1 MANLNRNINYTNRD
15 FNTFRNALIDYSKT
29 YFPNT
34 YNDFS
39 SDSTG
44 MLFIEMAS
52 YIGDVLSFYLDNQIQ
67 ETFIQ
72 YARQESNLFDLAYM
86 LGYKPKV
93 TTVATTEI
101 AFYQQLPSKV
111 VNGAFVPDYDYALK
125 IPENFQITS
134 NQNGNIN
141 FITED
146 VCDFSISSSQD
157 PTDVSIYSL
166 SGTNPNR
173 FLLKKTRKAIS
184 GTIKSQDFSFTT
196 PSRFSVANIN
206 DTSIINVLDCF
217 DSDGNEWYEVLNLA
231 QDTVF
236 TTKINAN
243 YTDPNAVQDDAPN
256 LLNLKQVQRRF
267 TTRFLNSTQLQLGF
281 GAGTVSDNDENL
293 IPNPD
298 NVGTGL
304 PFSKDKL
311 TAAYSPLNFM
321 FTDTY
326 GIAPANT
333 TLTVRYLT
341 GGGLQSN
348 VSSGTLTNFNNS
360 DIVFVNPNIANS
372 SLADTIFNSVATNNI
387 LAADGGQGADTID
400 EIRQNALGN
409 FQNQLRT
416 VTQQDYLIRALSM
429 PSNIGTIAKAYIQPT
444 KVAEY
449 QIGELPTILD
459 MYVLSYNSQKQLRTA
474 SSTLKQNLKTYLS
487 EYRMINDSIKIK
499 DAYIVNITCNFD
511 IIVLPNFNNNSFI
524 QLSITVLLLKL
535 GNTIILNCINELSQY
550 FNIDNWNINQPI
562 LLNSLSILLDKV
574 EGVQTVKNIEINN
587 ISGVSLGY
595 SNYSYDLK
603 AATNNGII
611 YPSVDPM
618 VFELKYPQ
626 SDITGKVVPL

>member
-1 MANLNRNINYTNRD
+1 MANLNRNITYTNRD

-52 YIGDVLSFYLDNQIQ
+52 YVGDVLSFYLDNQIQ

-72 YARQESNLFDLAYM
+72 YARQEKNLFDLAYM

-93 TTVATTEI
+93 TTAATVDI
-101 AFYQQLPSKV
+101 AFYQQLPAKTQAV
-111 VNGAFVPDYDYALK
+111 PGGGTEYVPDFDYTLK
-125 IPENFQITS
+125 IPSNFQITS
-134 NQNGNIN
+134 NENSNIK

-157 PTDVSIYSL
+157 PTEISIYSL
-166 SGTNPNR
+166 SGTNPDR

-184 GTIKSQDFSFTT
+184 GTINTTTATFTS
-196 PSRFSVANIN
+196 PSKYPVVDIN
-206 DTSIINVLDCF
+206 ASNIINVLDCF
-217 DSDGNEWYEVLNLA
+217 DSENNEWYEVLNLA

-236 TTKINAN
+236 TTKINAS

-281 GAGTVSDNDENL
+281 GAGTVTDNDENL
-293 IPNPD
+293 VPNPD

-304 PFSKDKL
+304 SFSKDKL
-311 TAAYSPLNFM
+311 TTAYSPLNFM

-326 GIAPANT
+326 GIAPSNT
-333 TLTVRYLT
+333 TLTIRYLT
-341 GGGLQSN
+341 GGGLESN
-348 VSSGTLTNFNNS
+348 VASGTLTNFPTTG
-360 DIVFVNPNIANS
+360 IVFTNPNISDS
-372 SLADTIFNSVATNNI
+372 SLANTIFSSVAVNNI
-387 LAADGGQGADTID
+387 LAADGGQGADTIE

-429 PSNIGTIAKAYIQPT
+429 PANIGTIAKAYIQPT

-449 QIGELPTILD
+449 QLGELPTILD
-459 MYVLSYNSQKQLRTA
+459 MYVLSYNSLKQLRTA

-499 DAYIVNITCNFD
+499 DAYIINITCNFD
-511 IIVLPNFNNNSFI
+511 IIVLPNFNNND
-524 QLSITVLLLKL
+524 V
-535 GNTIILNCINELSQY
+535 ILRCIESLTDY

-562 LLNSLSILLDKV
+562 LLKDISILLDKV
-574 EGVQTVKNIEINN
+574 EGVQTVTNVEIKNIAGA
-587 ISGVSLGY
+587 SKGY
-595 SNYSYDLK
+595 SDYSYDTL
-603 AATNNGII
+603 AATDKGVI

-626 SDITGKVVPL
+626 ADIVGRVVPL

>member
-1 MANLNRNINYTNRD
+1 MANLSRNITYTNRD

-34 YNDFS
+34 FNDFT

-52 YIGDVLSFYLDNQIQ
+52 YVGDVLSFYLDNQIQ

-72 YARQESNLFDLAYM
+72 YARQEKNLFDLAYM
-86 LGYKPKV
+86 LGYRPKV
-93 TTVATTEI
+93 TTAATVDVAI
-101 AFYQQLPSKV
+101 YQQLPAKTQAV
-111 VNGAFVPDYDYALK
+111 PGGGTEYVPDFDYALK
-125 IPENFQITS
+125 IPEDFQITS
-134 NQNGNIN
+134 NENSSIK

-146 VCDFSISSSQD
+146 VCDFSVSSSQD
-157 PTDVSIYSL
+157 PTDISIFSL
-166 SGTNPNR
+166 SGTNPDR

-184 GTIKSQDFSFTT
+184 GTINSTT
-196 PSRFSVANIN
+196 VTFGAPSKYPVVDINANN
-206 DTSIINVLDCF
+206 IISVLDVF
-217 DSDGNEWYEVLNLA
+217 DSDGNEYYEVLNLA

-236 TTKINAN
+236 TTKINAS
-243 YTDPNAVQDDAPN
+243 YTDPNAIQDDAPN

-267 TTRFLNSTQLQLGF
+267 TTRFLNSTTLQLGF
-281 GAGTVSDNDENL
+281 GAGTVTDNDENL
-293 IPNPD
+293 VPNPD

-304 PFSKDKL
+304 SFSKDKL
-311 TAAYSPLNFM
+311 TAAFSPLNFM

-326 GIAPANT
+326 GIAPSNT
-333 TLTVRYLT
+333 TLAIRYLT
-341 GGGLQSN
+341 GGGLGAN
-348 VSSGTLTNFNNS
+348 VASGTLTNF
-360 DIVFVNPNIANS
+360 DPTGIVFTNPNISNSTLANQIFS
-372 SLADTIFNSVATNNI
+372 SIAVNNI
-387 LAADGGQGADTID
+387 LAADGGQGADSVE

-459 MYVLSYNSQKQLRTA
+459 MYVLSYNSQKKLRTA

-499 DAYIVNITCNFD
+499 DAYIINIMCEFD
-511 IIVLPNFNNNSFI
+511 IIVLPNFNNNE
-524 QLSITVLLLKL
+524 V
-535 GNTIILNCINELSQY
+535 ILRCIDSLTEY
-550 FNIDNWNINQPI
+550 FEIDNWNINQPI
-562 LLNSLSILLDKV
+562 LLKDLSILLDKV
-574 EGVQTVKNIEINN
+574 EGVQTVTNVIIKNIAGA
-587 ISGVSLGY
+587 SKGY
-595 SNYSYDLK
+595 SDFSYDLQ
-603 AATNNGII
+603 AATNQGII

-618 VFELKYPQ
+618 IFELKYPQ
-626 SDITGKVVPL
+626 ADIIGRVVPL

>member
-1 MANLNRNINYTNRD
+1 MANLNRNITYTNRD
-15 FNTFRNALIDYSKT
+15 FNTFRNALINYSKT

-52 YIGDVLSFYLDNQIQ
+52 YMGDVLSFYLDNQIQ

-72 YARQESNLFDLAYM
+72 YARQEKNLFDLAYM

-93 TTVATTEI
+93 TTAATVDI
-101 AFYQQLPSKV
+101 ALYQQLPSKNV
-111 VNGAFVPDYDYALK
+111 GGTYVPDFDYALK
-125 IPENFQITS
+125 IPSNFQITS
-134 NQNGNIN
+134 NENSSIK

-157 PTDVSIYSL
+157 PTDISIYSL
-166 SGTNPNR
+166 SGTIPDR

-184 GTIKSQDFSFTT
+184 VTINTTTATFTT
-196 PSRFSVANIN
+196 PSKYPIIDIN
-206 DTSIINVLDCF
+206 ASNIINILDVF
-217 DSDGNEWYEVLNLA
+217 DSDGNQWYEVLNLA

-236 TTKINAN
+236 TTKINAS
-243 YTDPNAVQDDAPN
+243 YTDPNAIQDDAPN

-267 TTRFLNSTQLQLGF
+267 TSRFLNNTTLQIGF

-293 IPNPD
+293 VPNPD

-304 PFSKDKL
+304 AFSKDKL
-311 TAAYSPLNFM
+311 TTAYSPLNFM

-326 GIAPANT
+326 GIAPADT
-333 TLTVRYLT
+333 TLTIRYLT
-341 GGGLQSN
+341 GGGLASN
-348 VSSGTLTNFNNS
+348 VASGTLTIFNS
-360 DIVFVNPNIANS
+360 TGIFFSNPNITNNV
-372 SLADTIFNSVATNNI
+372 LADTIFNSVAINNI
-387 LAADGGQGADTID
+387 LAADGGQGADTIE

-429 PSNIGTIAKAYIQPT
+429 PANIGTIAKAYIQPT

-449 QIGELPTILD
+449 QLGELPTILD

-499 DAYIVNITCNFD
+499 DAYIINITCNFD
-511 IIVLPNFNNNSFI
+511 IIVLPNFNNND
-524 QLSITVLLLKL
+524 V
-535 GNTIILNCINELSQY
+535 ILRCIESLTNY
-550 FNIDNWNINQPI
+550 FSIDNWNINQPI
-562 LLNSLSILLDKV
+562 LLKDISILLDKV
-574 EGVQTVKNIEINN
+574 EGVQTITKVEIKN
-587 ISGVSLGY
+587 ISGASRGY
-595 SNYSYDLK
+595 SDYSYDTI
-603 AATNNGII
+603 AATNQGVI

-618 VFELKYPQ
+618 IFELKYPQ
-626 SDITGKVVPL
+626 VDIVGRVVPL

>member
-1 MANLNRNINYTNRD
+1 
-15 FNTFRNALIDYSKT
+15 
-29 YFPNT
+29 
-34 YNDFS
+34 
-39 SDSTG
+39 

-52 YIGDVLSFYLDNQIQ
+52 YVGDVLSFYLDNQIQ

-72 YARQESNLFDLAYM
+72 YARQEKNLYDLAYM

-93 TTVATTEI
+93 TTAATVDVSI
-101 AFYQQLPSKV
+101 YQQLPFKIDAG
-111 VNGAFVPDYDYALK
+111 GAYVPDFDYCLK
-125 IPENFQITS
+125 IPNGFTLTS
-134 NQNGNIN
+134 NENPNIN

-146 VCDFSISSSQD
+146 VCDFSVSSSQD
-157 PTDVSIYSL
+157 PTDISIYSL
-166 SGTNPNR
+166 SGTNPNF

-184 GTIKSQDFSFTT
+184 ATINTINPTFLS
-196 PSRFSVANIN
+196 PSKFVTVDIN
-206 DTSIINVLDCF
+206 ATNIINVLDCF

-256 LLNLKQVQRRF
+256 LLNLKQIQRRF
-267 TTRFLNSTQLQLGF
+267 TTRFLSKTTLQLGF

-293 IPNPD
+293 VPNPD

-304 PFSKDKL
+304 AFSKDKL

-326 GIAPANT
+326 GIAPSNT
-333 TLTVRYLT
+333 TLTIRYLT
-341 GGGLQSN
+341 GGGLESN
-348 VSSGTLTNFNNS
+348 VSSGTLTNFSNN
-360 DIVFVNPNIANS
+360 DIVFINPNISDSTLAN
-372 SLADTIFNSVATNNI
+372 TIFSSIATNN
-387 LAADGGQGADTID
+387 LKAADGGQGADTT
-400 EIRQNALGN
+400 EEVRQNALGN

-429 PSNIGTIAKAYIQPT
+429 PANIGTIAKAYIQPT

-449 QIGELPTILD
+449 QLGELPTILD
-459 MYVLSYNSQKQLRTA
+459 MYVLSYNSNKTLRTA

-499 DAYIVNITCNFD
+499 DAYIINITCEFD
-511 IIVLPNFNNNSFI
+511 IIVLPNFNNN
-524 QLSITVLLLKL
+524 QV
-535 GNTIILNCINELSQY
+535 ILNCIQALTGY

-562 LLNSLSILLDKV
+562 MMKNLNILLDKI
-574 EGVQTVKNIEINN
+574 EGVQTVVNVQIKNIAGA
-587 ISGVSLGY
+587 SKGY
-595 SNYSYDLK
+595 SDYSYDIL
-603 AATNNGII
+603 AATNRGVI

-618 VFELKYPQ
+618 IFELKYPQ
-626 SDITGKVVPL
+626 SDIIGRVVPL

>member
-1 MANLNRNINYTNRD
+1 MAELQRNITYTNKD
-15 FNTFRNALIDYSKT
+15 FNSFRNSLIDYSKT

-34 YNDFS
+34 YNDFTAE
-39 SDSTG
+39 STG

-52 YIGDVLSFYLDNQIQ
+52 YVGDVLSFYLDNQIQ

-72 YARQESNLFDLAYM
+72 YARQEKNLYDLAYM

-93 TTVATTEI
+93 TTAATVDVSI
-101 AFYQQLPSKV
+101 YQQLPFKIDAG
-111 VNGAFVPDYDYALK
+111 GAYVPDFDYCLK
-125 IPENFQITS
+125 IPNGFTLTS
-134 NQNGNIN
+134 NENPNIN

-146 VCDFSISSSQD
+146 VCDFSVSSSQD
-157 PTDVSIYSL
+157 PTDISIYSL
-166 SGTNPNR
+166 SGTNPNF

-184 GTIKSQDFSFTT
+184 ATINTVNPTFLS
-196 PSRFSVANIN
+196 PSKFVTVDIN
-206 DTSIINVLDCF
+206 ATNIINVLDCF

-256 LLNLKQVQRRF
+256 LLNLKQIQRRF
-267 TTRFLNSTQLQLGF
+267 TTRFLSKTTLQLGF

-293 IPNPD
+293 VPNPD

-304 PFSKDKL
+304 AFSKDKL

-326 GIAPANT
+326 GIAPSNT
-333 TLTVRYLT
+333 TLTIRYLT
-341 GGGLQSN
+341 GGGLESN
-348 VSSGTLTNFNNS
+348 VSSGTLTNFSNN
-360 DIVFVNPNIANS
+360 DIVFINPNISDSTLAN
-372 SLADTIFNSVATNNI
+372 TIFSSIATNN
-387 LAADGGQGADTID
+387 LKAADGGQGADTT
-400 EIRQNALGN
+400 EEVRQNALGN

-429 PSNIGTIAKAYIQPT
+429 PANIGTIAKAYIQPT

-449 QIGELPTILD
+449 QLGELPTILD
-459 MYVLSYNSQKQLRTA
+459 MYVLSYNSNKTLRTA

-499 DAYIVNITCNFD
+499 DAYIINITCEFD
-511 IIVLPNFNNNSFI
+511 IIVLPNFNNN
-524 QLSITVLLLKL
+524 QV
-535 GNTIILNCINELSQY
+535 ILNCIQALTGY

-562 LLNSLSILLDKV
+562 MMKNLNILLDKI
-574 EGVQTVKNIEINN
+574 EGVQTVVNVQIKNIAGA
-587 ISGVSLGY
+587 SKGY
-595 SNYSYDLK
+595 SDYSYDIL
-603 AATNNGII
+603 AATNRGVI

-618 VFELKYPQ
+618 IFELKYPQ
-626 SDITGKVVPL
+626 SDIIGRVVPL

>member
-1 MANLNRNINYTNRD
+1 MANLSRNITYTNRD
-15 FNTFRNALIDYSKT
+15 FNTFRNSLIDYSKT

-93 TTVATTEI
+93 TTAATTEI
-101 AFYQQLPSKV
+101 SFYQQLPAKV
-111 VNGAFVPDYDYALK
+111 VGTSYIPDFDYSLK
-125 IPENFQITS
+125 IPSGIQLTSAENSSIK
-134 NQNGNIN
+134 

-157 PTDVSIYSL
+157 PTEVSIYSL
-166 SGTNPNR
+166 SGTQPDR

-184 GTIKSQDFSFTT
+184 GTINSTTATFTA
-196 PSRFSVANIN
+196 PSKFAVTDIN
-206 DTSIINVLDCF
+206 ASNIINILDVF
-217 DSDGNEWYEVLNLA
+217 DSNGNQWYEVLNLA

-236 TTKINAN
+236 TTKINAS

-256 LLNLKQVQRRF
+256 LLNLKQIQRRF
-267 TTRFLNSTQLQLGF
+267 TSRFLDKTTLQLGF
-281 GAGTVSDNDENL
+281 GAGTVSDNDEN
-293 IPNPD
+293 IVPNPD

-304 PFSKDKL
+304 AFSKDKL

-333 TLTVRYLT
+333 TLTIRYLT
-341 GGGLQSN
+341 GGGLEAN
-348 VSSGTLTNFNNS
+348 VASGVLTSFDATN
-360 DIVFVNPNIANS
+360 IVFVNPGISDSTLAN
-372 SLADTIFNSVATNNI
+372 TIYSSVATNNI
-387 LAADGGQGADTID
+387 KAADGGQGADTIN

-429 PSNIGTIAKAYIQPT
+429 PANIGTIAKAYIQPT

-449 QIGELPTILD
+449 QLGELPTILD
-459 MYVLSYNSQKQLRTA
+459 MYVLSYDSSKYLRTA
-474 SSTLKQNLKTYLS
+474 SATLKQNLKTYLS

-499 DAYIVNITCNFD
+499 DAYIINIICEFD
-511 IIVLPNFNNNSFI
+511 IIVLPNFNNND
-524 QLSITVLLLKL
+524 V
-535 GNTIILNCINELSQY
+535 ILRCINSLTEY
-550 FNIDNWNINQPI
+550 FNIDDWNINQPI
-562 LLNSLSILLDKV
+562 LLKDLSILLDKV
-574 EGVQTVKNIEINN
+574 EGVQTVMNVVVKNIA
-587 ISGVSLGY
+587 GVSKGY
-595 SNYSYDLK
+595 SDYSYDLV
-603 AATNNGII
+603 AATNQGVI

-626 SDITGKVVPL
+626 SDIVGRVVPL

>member
-1 MANLNRNINYTNRD
+1 MANLNREITYTNRT
-15 FNTFRNALIDYSKT
+15 FNTFRNSLINYSKT

-39 SDSTG
+39 PDSTG

-52 YIGDVLSFYLDNQIQ
+52 YVGDVLSFYLDNQIQ

-93 TTVATTEI
+93 TTAATVDI
-101 AFYQQLPSKV
+101 SFYQQLPAIYD
-111 VNGAFVPDYDYALK
+111 NITNTYLPDFDYTLK
-125 IPENFQITS
+125 IPANTQVTATT
-134 NQNGNIN
+134 NTNVK
-141 FITED
+141 FIIED
-146 VCDFSISSSQD
+146 AIDFSVSSSQD
-157 PTDVSIYSL
+157 PSDISVYSL
-166 SGTNPNR
+166 SGTIPDR
-173 FLLKKTRKAIS
+173 FLIKKTRTAIS
-184 GTIKSQDFSFTT
+184 STINTTTATFTT
-196 PSRFSVANIN
+196 PSRFATTDIN
-206 DTSIINVLDCF
+206 ASDIISVLDVF
-217 DSDGNEWYEVLNLA
+217 DSNGNEWYEVMNLS

-236 TTKINAN
+236 TTAINAT

-256 LLNLKQVQRRF
+256 LLQLKQVQRRF
-267 TTRFLNSTQLQLGF
+267 TSRFLNSTTLQLGY
-281 GAGTVSDNDENL
+281 GAGTVSDTDEDI

-304 PFSKDKL
+304 AFSKNKL

-333 TLTVRYLT
+333 TLTIRYLT

-348 VSSGTLTNFNNS
+348 VESGALTEFDATNVTFT
-360 DIVFVNPNIANS
+360 NPNISNS
-372 SLADTIFNSVATNNI
+372 TLAAVIFESVATNNI
-387 LAADGGQGADTID
+387 LAADGGQGADTIN

-409 FQNQLRT
+409 FQSQLRT

-429 PSNIGTIAKAYIQPT
+429 PANIGTIAKAYIQPT

-449 QIGELPTILD
+449 GLGELPTILD
-459 MYVLSYNSQKQLRTA
+459 MYVLSYDSKKDLRTA

-499 DAYIVNITCNFD
+499 DAYIINIQVEFD
-511 IIVLPNFNNNSFI
+511 IIVLPNYNNNEVI
-524 QLSITVLLLKL
+524 LRCITALSSHFET
-535 GNTIILNCINELSQY
+535 
-550 FNIDNWNINQPI
+550 DNWNINQPI
-562 LLNSLSILLDKV
+562 MLKDLSILIDKID
-574 EGVQTVKNIEINN
+574 GVQTVMGVNIRNL
-587 ISGVSLGY
+587 SGVSKGY
-595 SNYSYDLK
+595 SNYSYDIT
-603 AATNNGII
+603 AATANSVV

-618 VFELKYPQ
+618 IFELKYPNI
-626 SDITGKVVPL
+626 DIIGRVVPL

>member
-1 MANLNRNINYTNRD
+1 MANLNRNITYTNRD
-15 FNTFRNALIDYSKT
+15 FNTFRNALINYSKT

-52 YIGDVLSFYLDNQIQ
+52 YMGDVLSFYLDNQIQ

-72 YARQESNLFDLAYM
+72 YARQEKNLFDLAYM

-93 TTVATTEI
+93 TTAATVDI
-101 AFYQQLPSKV
+101 ALYQQLPSKNV
-111 VNGAFVPDYDYALK
+111 GGTYVPDFDYALK
-125 IPENFQITS
+125 IPSNFQITS
-134 NQNGNIN
+134 NENSSIK

-157 PTDVSIYSL
+157 PTDISIYSL
-166 SGTNPNR
+166 SGTIPDR

-184 GTIKSQDFSFTT
+184 GTINTTTATFTT
-196 PSRFSVANIN
+196 PSKYPIIDIN
-206 DTSIINVLDCF
+206 ASNIINILDVF
-217 DSDGNEWYEVLNLA
+217 DSDGNQWYEVLNLA

-236 TTKINAN
+236 TTKINAS
-243 YTDPNAVQDDAPN
+243 YTDPNAIQDDAPN

-267 TTRFLNSTQLQLGF
+267 TSRFLNNTTLQIGF

-293 IPNPD
+293 VPNPD

-304 PFSKDKL
+304 AFSKDKL
-311 TAAYSPLNFM
+311 TTAYSPLNFM

-326 GIAPANT
+326 GIAPADT
-333 TLTVRYLT
+333 TLTIRYLT
-341 GGGLQSN
+341 GGGLASN
-348 VSSGTLTNFNNS
+348 VASGTLTIFNS
-360 DIVFVNPNIANS
+360 TGIFFSNPNITNNTLAN
-372 SLADTIFNSVATNNI
+372 TIFNSVAINNI
-387 LAADGGQGADTID
+387 LAADGGQGADTIE

-429 PSNIGTIAKAYIQPT
+429 PANIGTIAKAYIQPT

-449 QIGELPTILD
+449 QLGELPTILD

-499 DAYIVNITCNFD
+499 DAYIINITCNFD
-511 IIVLPNFNNNSFI
+511 IIVLPNFNNNG
-524 QLSITVLLLKL
+524 V
-535 GNTIILNCINELSQY
+535 ILRCIESLTNY
-550 FNIDNWNINQPI
+550 FSIDNWNINQPI
-562 LLNSLSILLDKV
+562 LLKDISILLDKV
-574 EGVQTVKNIEINN
+574 EGVQTITKVEIKN
-587 ISGVSLGY
+587 ISGASKGY
-595 SNYSYDLK
+595 SDYSYDTI
-603 AATNNGII
+603 AATNQGVI

-618 VFELKYPQ
+618 IFELKYPQ
-626 SDITGKVVPL
+626 VDIVGRVVPL